1 MYPLVL
7 AIESMLIPVFLAN
20 SSFFNS
26 SLYIALAITLTV
38 TIYICATLPY
48 LQKLNNIRLLI
59 HRALVT
65 LLVVGYIVSK
75 AKISNDTD
83 IEDPVLNL
91 AFMILAVLV
100 LDWILNFAY
109 ITCTLISW
117 FNRPG
122 IVDMKLYV

>member
-7 AIESMLIPVFLAN
+7 VIESMLIPVFLAN
-20 SSFFNS
+20 SSFLNS